1 MKREGIIMKKLTTLL
16 LILITSV
23 SFAQQK
29 DMPFEKDLF
38 KDRKDEFKEARRA
51 YEEGVELFE
60 QYQFEKAEE
69 FFEKAYAFNPNYSML
84 NYYLG
89 VCVLNSSYKFK
100 SLNYFRK
107 AYELNPNVKPEI
119 NLLIGIGYH
128 INGDWDNATKHYEF
142 HKKVLDPKNADTLVY
157 INKKIKE
164 CKTGKEL
171 SAKPERVWIDN
182 LGKNV
187 NTEYPEYG
195 PFISADESIVI
206 YTGRRNDTE
215 GGKKDEGDG
224 KYFEDVYY
232 SQRNPNTGEWEK
244 SQNIGKN
251 INTENHDAPSGL
263 SPDGKTLYIFYG
275 WKGNGDIYESKLK
288 DGQYGKPEKLSN
300 NVSSKNY
307 YESSASVSFDGKELY
322 FASSRPGGLGEEDI
336 YVSKWDE
343 KKKEWGP
350 AENLGPVVN
359 TKYRETGVFLHPD
372 GETMYFSSQ
381 GHNTMGGFDIFVTKR
396 GEDGKWG
403 EPVNIGYPINS
414 PDDDVFFVV
423 SGSGRYGYYS
433 SFRQDGFGEKDLYR
447 ITFLGPEKAPL
458 TSSEDNLLAS
468 LAAPVKAI
476 TIEPKVE
483 VQTVNLAILKG
494 IIRDARTLQPIE
506 AKLELIDNDKNEL
519 VTTLNSDSK
528 TGQYLVSLP
537 AGKNYGISVKADG
550 YLFHSENVDIP
561 KSAGY
566 KEYEKNI
573 DLKKVEIGQT
583 IVLRNI
589 FFDYDKATLRDA
601 SRNELER
608 LIKLLNENPTLRI
621 EISGHTDTQG
631 DATYNQKLSEN
642 RAKSVVEYLIK
653 AGIDPKRLEYK
664 GYGES
669 MPQIPESDILKM
681 KTKSEKED
689 AHQQNRRTEFK
700 ILSK

>member
-1 MKREGIIMKKLTTLL
+1 MKKILTLC
-16 LILITSV
+16 IAFISFQA
-23 SFAQQK
+23 FAQQK

-38 KDRKDEFKEARRA
+38 KDRKDEYKDAKRA
-51 YEEGVELFE
+51 YEDGVEMFE
-60 QYQFEKAEE
+60 QFQFEKAQA
-69 FFEKAYAFNPNYSML
+69 FFEKAYEFNPNYSKL

-89 VCVLNSSYKFK
+89 LCVLNSSYKFK
-100 SLNYFRK
+100 SLNYFKK
-107 AYELNPNVKPEI
+107 AYELNPNVAPEV

-128 INGDWDNATKHYEF
+128 INGEWDNASKHYEY
-142 HKKVLDPKNADTLVY
+142 HKKVLDPKNADTLEY
-157 INKKIKE
+157 INKKLGE

-171 SAKPERVWIDN
+171 SSRPERVWIDN

-187 NTEYPEYG
+187 NTEFPEYG

-206 YTGRRNDTE
+206 YTGRRSDTR
-215 GGKKDEGDG
+215 GGAKDEGDG
-224 KYFEDVYY
+224 KYFEDIYF
-232 SQRNPNTGEWEK
+232 SRRNQSTGEWEK
-244 SQNIGKN
+244 SQNIGEN

-263 SPDGKTLYIFYG
+263 SPDGKTLFVFYG

-288 DGQYGKPEKLSN
+288 EGQYGKPGKLSN
-300 NVSSKNY
+300 NVSSKY
-307 YESSASVSFDGKELY
+307 YESSASISFDGKELY
-322 FASSRPGGLGEEDI
+322 FASERPGGMGGEDI
-336 YVSKWDE
+336 YMSTWDE
-343 KKKEWGP
+343 KKKEWG
-350 AENLGPVVN
+350 AAVNLGPVVN

-381 GHNTMGGFDIFVTKR
+381 GHGTMGGFDIFVCKR

-403 EPVNIGYPINS
+403 APVNIGFPINS

-447 ITFLGPEKAPL
+447 ITFLGPEKTPL
-458 TSSEDNLLAS
+458 TSGEDNLIAS
-468 LAAPVKAI
+468 LTAPVKAI

-483 VQTVNLAILKG
+483 VKTVNLAILKG
-494 IIRDARTLQPIE
+494 IIRDARTLQPLE

-519 VTTLNSDSK
+519 VTVLNSDSK
-528 TGQYLVSLP
+528 TGSYLVSLP

-561 KSAGY
+561 KSSGF

-573 DLKKVEIGQT
+573 DLKKVEVGQT

-621 EISGHTDTQG
+621 EISGHTDSQG

-642 RAKSVVEYLIK
+642 RAKAVVEYLVK
-653 AGIDPKRLEYK
+653 AGIDPKRLEFK
-664 GYGES
+664 GYGEQQL
-669 MPQIPESDILKM
+669 QISEADIAKM

>member
-1 MKREGIIMKKLTTLL
+1 MKKLLTLVL
-16 LILITSV
+16 TLSLFSAL
-23 SFAQQK
+23 AQQK

-38 KDRKDEFKEARRA
+38 KDRKDEFKTAKKAFEAG
-51 YEEGVELFE
+51 EEFFK
-60 QYQFEKAEE
+60 QYQFDKAEVE
-69 FFEKAYAFNPNYSML
+69 FDKAYAFNPNYSKL

-89 VCVLNSSYKFK
+89 MCVLNSSYKFK
-100 SLNYFRK
+100 ALNYFKK
-107 AYELNPNVKPEI
+107 AYELNPNVAPEI

-128 INGDWDNATKHYEF
+128 INGDWDNGIKHYEY
-142 HKKVLDPKNADTLVY
+142 HKKVLNPKNTDTLEY
-157 INKKIKE
+157 INKKISE
-164 CKTGKEL
+164 CKTGKDL
-171 SAKPERVWIDN
+171 VAKPKRVWVDN

-195 PFISADESIVI
+195 PFISADESVII
-206 YTGRRNDTE
+206 YTGRRSDTR

-224 KYFEDVYY
+224 KFFEDIYL
-232 SQRNPNTGEWEK
+232 SKRNPNNGEWEK
-244 SQNIGKN
+244 AINIGEN

-263 SPDGKTLYIFYG
+263 SPDGKLLYIFYG
-275 WKGNGDIYESKLK
+275 WKGGGDIYQSKLK
-288 DGQYGKPEKLSN
+288 DGQYGKPEKLSS
-300 NVSSKNY
+300 NVSSKY

-322 FASSRPGGLGEEDI
+322 FASERPGGFGGEDI
-336 YVSKWDE
+336 YVSRWDE

-350 AENLGPVVN
+350 AENLGANIN

-381 GHNTMGGFDIFVTKR
+381 GHSTMGGFDIFMSKR
-396 GEDGKWG
+396 DEKGVWG
-403 EPVNIGYPINS
+403 APVNIGYPINS

-433 SFRQDGFGEKDLYR
+433 SFRQDGYGEKDLYR
-447 ITFLGPEKAPL
+447 ITFLGPEKPPIPS
-458 TSSEDNLLAS
+458 TEDNLIAS
-468 LAAPVKAI
+468 LVNPVREI
-476 TIEPKVE
+476 VIEPKVE
-483 VQTVNLAILKG
+483 VSTVNLAILKG
-494 IIRDARTLQPIE
+494 IIRDARTLQPLE

-519 VTTLNSDSK
+519 VTTLTSDSK
-528 TGQYLVSLP
+528 SGAYLVTIP
-537 AGKNYGISVKADG
+537 AGKNYGISVKAEG

-561 KSAGY
+561 KASGY
-566 KEYEKNI
+566 KEYEKNV
-573 DLKKVEIGQT
+573 DLKKVEVGQT

-642 RAKSVVEYLIK
+642 RAKAVVEYLVR
-653 AGIDPKRLEYK
+653 AGISASRLEYK

-669 MPQIPESDILKM
+669 KTQISEADILKM
-681 KTKSEKED
+681 KTKTERED